1 MEEIGG
7 YRLVRRIGAGGM
19 GTVWEAVGADGRAVA
34 LKLLHPHISRD
45 PSARARL
52 VREVDLLHRVR
63 GRGVARVLDAEVE
76 GDEAFVVTELID
88 GPTLEDDVAAHGPF
102 TTPELAN
109 LAHGLADALH
119 AIHRV
124 GVVHRDLKPGNVMLP
139 ATGPVLID
147 FGIAQVA
154 DDTRLTQVGM
164 VTGTPGYLDPEV
176 VDGAPPS
183 PSCDWWAWAAV
194 LVFAATGRKPFG
206 TGPAVA
212 VLSRMSQSRVDLDG
226 VDPLAATA
234 LWAALQPDRRHRLD
248 PNAVLSV
255 LDGRWQEAD
264 LREALA
270 ALGIRQRGAIAASDA
285 TMVLSGGAPPTLG
298 APAGSAPTMALPA
311 TAPATYAPVGPPRR
325 DVPATVVTPAGG
337 WQQQSPTATRV
348 LPQGVPPA
356 VRTDRGAPAG
366 WVEPGA
372 PAAWDGDAQ
381 PVPAWATPAAPQRGV
396 VAAVGLFV
404 VAAAGTWPGVALLLL
419 AALMLLS
426 ATVGYAGRAMRR
438 ARFRKGVRRG
448 DAARAVASSPW
459 FLVRAAVVTVL
470 LLVLAGGSAWIALQ
484 VGGFSLTPEMLG
496 TWREVRANVL
506 LWASAAL
513 FAVVAWF
520 GPGSGIQR
528 EGARS
533 VLGAVL
539 PYPAMR
545 VTLATLCVLLA
556 LGFVIAAMTGAL
568 PAPTWQP
575 LPVTPTA

>member
-1 MEEIGG
+1 MP
-7 YRLVRRIGAGGM
+7 RCLPRHSRR
-19 GTVWEAVGADGRAVA
+19 ADF
-34 LKLLHPHISRD
+34 PD
-45 PSARARL
+45 C
-52 VREVDLLHRVR
+52 
-63 GRGVARVLDAEVE
+63 
-76 GDEAFVVTELID
+76 
-88 GPTLEDDVAAHGPF
+88 
-102 TTPELAN
+102 
-109 LAHGLADALH
+109 
-119 AIHRV
+119 
-124 GVVHRDLKPGNVMLP
+124 
-139 ATGPVLID
+139 ATGPVVGARPWPERNRD
-147 FGIAQVA
+147 FTCGGAARAVRFLMHGG
-154 DDTRLTQVGM
+154 DRRLPAGAAHRCRRH
-164 VTGTPGYLDPEV
+164 GHGLGGGRRRRPGGCPEAP
-176 VDGAPPS
+176 APPHLAG
-183 PSCDWWAWAAV
+183 PVRPRPAGAR
-194 LVFAATGRKPFG
+194 G
-206 TGPAVA
+206 GPAPPRARPRRRPGAGRRGRGRRGLRRDRADRRAHPRGRRRRARA
-212 VLSRMSQSRVDLDG
+212 VHHTRTREPRPRARRRPPR
-226 VDPLAATA
+226 DPSGGCRAPGPEAGQRHAARHGPGAHRLRDRAGGGRHAAHPGGHGDRDARLPGPGGRRRRPTLAVVR
-234 LWAALQPDRRHRLD
+234 LVGLGGGPRLRRHRPQALR
-248 PNAVLSV
+248 
-255 LDGRWQEAD
+255 DGP
-264 LREALA
+264 
-270 ALGIRQRGAIAASDA
+270 
-285 TMVLSGGAPPTLG
+285 SGGRPEPHVAVPGGPG
-298 APAGSAPTMALPA
+298 RCGPARRNRAVGGPA
-311 TAPATYAPVGPPRR
+311 TG
-325 DVPATVVTPAGG
+325 VTPAGG

-496 TWREVRANVL
+496 TWREARANVL